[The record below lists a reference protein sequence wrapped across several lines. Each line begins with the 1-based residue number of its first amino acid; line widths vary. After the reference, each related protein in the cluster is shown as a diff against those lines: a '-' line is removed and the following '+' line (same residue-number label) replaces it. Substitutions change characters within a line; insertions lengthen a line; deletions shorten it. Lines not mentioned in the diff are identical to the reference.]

1 MGRLLKYELKGSYK
15 VIGIIL
21 VILIIVALGLN
32 FKIGEWAE
40 TTIMGITSFAV
51 FGALLS
57 AFIYL
62 VELFR
67 KELYEDTGYLTF
79 TLPITGNSIVGAKL
93 LSSLIWIFVV
103 GTIGGLLG
111 LLNAK
116 RAFGPY
122 VRFGSIFTNQSFIM
136 AVISG
141 VASVVTVLLLI
152 YFSITIS
159 RMTIRNKKVGGLWF
173 IIFILLNV
181 VIAYFRIKL
190 IEWMPY
196 YIDTNSWRIVKQG
209 MNMVTDININGAML
223 QLSINGNVYLNIA
236 NIIFSIVLMVGLFL
250 GTGYLLEK
258 KIDL

>member
-15 VIGIIL
+15 IIGIIL

-40 TTIMGITSFAV
+40 TTIMGVTSFAV

-57 AFIYL
+57 TFIYL

-103 GTIGGLLG
+103 GTVGGLLG

-116 RAFGPY
+116 CAFGPY
-122 VRFGSIFTNQSFIM
+122 VKLGSIFTKQSFIV
-136 AVISG
+136 AISG
-141 VASVVTVLLLI
+141 VVSVITTLLLI

-181 VIAYFRIKL
+181 AIAYLQIKL
-190 IEWMPY
+190 IKWIPY
-196 YIDTNSWRIVKQG
+196 YIDTNSWEIVKQG
-209 MNMVTDININGAML
+209 MNMVADINFSGTML
-223 QLSINGNVYLNIA
+223 QFSINGDVYLNIA
-236 NIIFSIVLMVGLFL
+236 SIIFNIVLTVGLFL

-258 KIDL
+258 KVDL

>member
-1 MGRLLKYELKGSYK
+1 MGRLLKYELKGNYK

-111 LLNAK
+111 FLNAK

-122 VRFGSIFTNQSFIM
+122 VGFGSIFTKQSFIV
-136 AVISG
+136 AISG
-141 VASVVTVLLLI
+141 AVSVITVLLLI

-181 VIAYFRIKL
+181 AIAYLQIKL
-190 IEWMPY
+190 IKWIPY

-209 MNMVTDININGAML
+209 MNMVAGINFGGAML

-236 NIIFSIVLMVGLFL
+236 SIIFSIILPVGLFL

-258 KIDL
+258 KVDL

>member
-21 VILIIVALGLN
+21 AILIIVALGLN
-32 FKIGEWAE
+32 FKIGEWTE
-40 TTIMGITSFAV
+40 TRIMGITSFAA

-62 VELFR
+62 IELFR

-122 VRFGSIFTNQSFIM
+122 VRFGSIFANQSFIM
-136 AVISG
+136 AAISG
-141 VASVVTVLLLI
+141 VVSVITVLLLI

-181 VIAYFRIKL
+181 AIAYLQIKL
-190 IEWMPY
+190 IKWIPY

-209 MNMVTDININGAML
+209 MNMVAGINFGGAML
-223 QLSINGNVYLNIA
+223 QLSINGNVYFNIA
-236 NIIFSIVLMVGLFL
+236 SIIFSIVLMVGLFL

-258 KIDL
+258 KVDL